1 MLTVREPVESATGQQ
16 AGNIRVAVRRPK
28 TSTKKD
34 ENVIENRSA
43 IRIEWIA
50 AAANEVNE
58 LGIQLHPFPRPLQVQ
73 LV

>member
-1 MLTVREPVESATGQQ
+1 MLTVREPTETATRQQ
-16 AGNIRVAVRRPK
+16 AGNVGVAVRRPK

-34 ENVIENRSA
+34 EAVIENRST
-43 IRIEWIA
+43 IRVEWIA